1 MADTIAD
8 TIIRYIQEGRLDPTN
23 AIDIVKKVARLVRG
37 DKEAAVEVIELLA
50 RGPDGILGTE
60 DDYIPQDTVNVL
72 KMLLDT
78 ALVSQLAYELST
90 KTCWCL

>member
-1 MADTIAD
+1 MTDIAQK
-8 TIIRYIQEGRLDPTN
+8 IIRDIKNGTIDSDN
-23 AIDIVKKVARLVRG
+23 AIDIVKAVAKTVRG

-50 RGPDGILGTE
+50 RGPDAIVGTP
-60 DDYIPQDTVNVL
+60 DDYISAQTIAVL

-90 KTCWCL
+90 KTCWCF